1 MNAQEL
7 VSYLG
12 KTAESQD
19 VTTLLARLGVKK
31 QPRMKRDEIDAIV
44 NLESQGLVLLFRPA
58 DDKSSQLKLAEV
70 QIYSDV
76 EEGYTSFAGQLPR
89 GLTFADS
96 RSDAI
101 KKLGKPDL
109 SRRQFRLETWYG
121 NDSTLTVKFAKG
133 EGRIQMLH
141 LGLAAS
147 AV

>member
-7 VSYLG
+7 VPYLG

-19 VTTLLARLGVKK
+19 VTKLLARFGVKK
-31 QPRMKRDEIDAIV
+31 QPRMKRDEIDATV
-44 NLESQGLVLLFRPA
+44 DLEPQGLVLLFRPA

-70 QIYSDV
+70 QIYSDM
-76 EEGYTSFAGQLPR
+76 EEGFTSFGGQLPR

-96 RSDAI
+96 RADAI